1 MFSVEL
7 TINHTSRTVCD
18 MTRIE
23 KIATNIFEYLNKHF
37 SLNISD
43 TFTEDELDYVMRGSM
58 NFVSVCLSS
67 PSILFVE
74 TLLQPF
80 LHAPIGAV
88 EYAGASPCDGNVD
101 GSLQTGHGNA
111 PDSMDFGILHLSP
124 LRIFRD
130 YSSDWTISLTCHP
143 TSFKRTIYSFMTRK
157 S

>member
-1 MFSVEL
+1 MEL

-43 TFTEDELDYVMRGSM
+43 SFTEDELDYVMRGSM
-58 NFVSVCLSS
+58 NFVSVCLFS

-74 TLLQPF
+74 TLLQSF
-80 LHAPIGAV
+80 LHAPIGAI
-88 EYAGASPCDGNVD
+88 EYAGASSCDGNVD

-111 PDSMDFGILHLSP
+111 PDSVDFRIPLLFP
-124 LRIFRD
+124 LRFFRD
-130 YSSDWTISLTCHP
+130 YSNDWTISLTSHP